1 MAKYT
6 ATISAQNTSV
16 YVCDVHKPRSS
27 NQWVGTAIATGTFGT
42 GTVTWQGSVDGGST
56 KFDLR
61 DISTGTAAALTA
73 NGMNNLRLGGP
84 DTQFDTLKIYA
95 TIATATN
102 PSIAITV
109 YDNR

>member
-6 ATISAQNTSV
+6 AAISAQNTSV
-16 YVCDVHKPRSS
+16 YVCDIQKPR
-27 NQWVGTAIATGTFGT
+27 NADEWVGTAIATGTFGT
-42 GTVTWQGSVDGGST
+42 GTVTWQGSIDGGST

-61 DISTGTAAALTA
+61 DYSTGTVAALTA
-73 NGMNNLRLGGP
+73 GGMNNFRLGAP
-84 DTQFDTLKIYA
+84 DKLADTLKIYA

-102 PSIAITV
+102 PSIALTI